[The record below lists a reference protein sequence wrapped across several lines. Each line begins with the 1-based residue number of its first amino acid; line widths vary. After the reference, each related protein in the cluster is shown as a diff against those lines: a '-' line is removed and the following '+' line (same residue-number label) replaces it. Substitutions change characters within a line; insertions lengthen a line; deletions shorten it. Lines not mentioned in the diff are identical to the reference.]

1 MGLVGLPEVKTFVED
16 IVKKAEVYRYG
27 GVKPPH
33 MIISLAA
40 GNGQSVV
47 TDYITDTF
55 YENKV
60 RSFRSFD
67 KSLEYRVKEDADK
80 LRIPDDL
87 KKIIENSD
95 HDKDKSDDDIDDDE
109 SETDNKNDDDEEEY
123 FDISDL
129 FKRIDEKIAELEK
142 GEVENKE
149 GE

>member
-1 MGLVGLPEVKTFVED
+1 
-16 IVKKAEVYRYG
+16 
-27 GVKPPH
+27 